1 MDQAGTHPVLIVAAV
16 AVLLFS
22 LLGAAAI
29 TGILPVATSKSTVA
43 DRQAGRAAA
52 AHPRLAQ
59 AAGCPTCG
67 AIESIRRVEVQGE
80 TSGLG
85 AAAGGVAGAIV
96 GNQFGRGDGRTL
108 MTIAGAAGG
117 AYTGNTIEKQ
127 MKKHSA
133 WQVTV
138 RLDDGS
144 LRTLTQAAQP
154 PFAIGDRVRIVNGS
168 TLERA

>member
-1 MDQAGTHPVLIVAAV
+1 MEYARTHPVLIVAAI

-29 TGILPVATSKSTVA
+29 TGILPVATSKSGVA
-43 DRQAGRAAA
+43 DAQAGKNPP
-52 AHPRLAQ
+52 AHPRVAQ
-59 AAGCPTCG
+59 AARCPTCG
-67 AIESIRRVEVQGE
+67 AIESMRQVEVQGE

-127 MKKHSA
+127 MKKRTA
-133 WQVTV
+133 WRVTV
-138 RLDDGS
+138 RLDDGTV
-144 LRTLTQAAQP
+144 RTLTQGAQP